1 MVLATILE
9 LVGQLASSGY
19 EEAENRREP
28 VDRIPREA
36 LLTVALLLV
45 VDRIPREAQLTV
57 ALLLQLVV
65 DWIPREALLTVT
77 PLVVDRIPRECH
89 STTCPTFRLLPK
101 PLFLKQ
107 KGNRKPER
115 FLDGSK
121 AQADLK

>member
-1 MVLATILE
+1 MGCFNFFLQSAVLASILE

-36 LLTVALLLV
+36 LLTVALLL
-45 VDRIPREAQLTV
+45 L
-57 ALLLQLVV
+57 
-65 DWIPREALLTVT
+65 
-77 PLVVDRIPRECH
+77 LVVDRIPRECH
-89 STTCPTFRLLPK
+89 SATCPTFRLLPK

-115 FLDGSK
+115 FLGEPK
-121 AQADLK
+121 AQADPK

>member
-1 MVLATILE
+1 MVLATILEVVAINGLFHFFPVLASILE

-45 VDRIPREAQLTV
+45 VDRIPRE
-57 ALLLQLVV
+57 
-65 DWIPREALLTVT
+65 
-77 PLVVDRIPRECH
+77 CH
-89 STTCPTFRLLPK
+89 SATCPTFRLLPK

-115 FLDGSK
+115 FLGEPK
-121 AQADLK
+121 AQADPK

>member
-1 MVLATILE
+1 MGCFNFFLQIMVLATILE

-45 VDRIPREAQLTV
+45 VDRIPRE
-57 ALLLQLVV
+57 
-65 DWIPREALLTVT
+65 
-77 PLVVDRIPRECH
+77 CH

>member
-45 VDRIPREAQLTV
+45 LDR
-57 ALLLQLVV
+57 
-65 DWIPREALLTVT
+65 IPREALLTVALL
-77 PLVVDRIPRECH
+77 LVVDRIPRECH

-115 FLDGSK
+115 FLDESK
-121 AQADLK
+121 AQADPK

>member
-45 VDRIPREAQLTV
+45 VDRIPREALLTV
-57 ALLLQLVV
+57 ALLLL
-65 DWIPREALLTVT
+65 
-77 PLVVDRIPRECH
+77 LVVDRIPTECH
-89 STTCPTFRLLPK
+89 SATCPTFRLLPK

-115 FLDGSK
+115 FLDEFK
-121 AQADLK
+121 AQADPK

>member
-36 LLTVALLLV
+36 LLTVALLL
-45 VDRIPREAQLTV
+45 L
-57 ALLLQLVV
+57 
-65 DWIPREALLTVT
+65 
-77 PLVVDRIPRECH
+77 LVVDRIPRECH

-115 FLDGSK
+115 FLGELK
-121 AQADLK
+121 AQADPK